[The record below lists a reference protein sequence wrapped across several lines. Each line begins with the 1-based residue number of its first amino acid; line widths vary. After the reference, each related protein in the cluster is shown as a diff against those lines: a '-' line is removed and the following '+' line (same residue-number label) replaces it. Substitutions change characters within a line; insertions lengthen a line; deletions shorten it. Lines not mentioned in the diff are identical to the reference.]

1 MDRLLA
7 DLQADLQTTIYAAF
21 EDNKNVLLGQTAR
34 AVLSD
39 ALFERIRNDVERL
52 KITLDWVSAEGFN
65 IENRAVFT
73 TLEKSRKFSKKN
85 SWLFRKLLV
94 LYQGSREERENKK
107 SCFPDCRKIGRELK
121 NLRYNIRNGKMA
133 ELV

>member
-21 EDNKNVLLGQTAR
+21 EDNKNILLGQTAR

-52 KITLDWVSAEGFN
+52 KN
-65 IENRAVFT
+65 YNRM
-73 TLEKSRKFSKKN
+73 RK
-85 SWLFRKLLV
+85 KLRPQIL
-94 LYQGSREERENKK
+94 SCERA
-107 SCFPDCRKIGRELK
+107 FIF
-121 NLRYNIRNGKMA
+121 
-133 ELV
+133 